1 MGHDQVSSHTV
12 SDTKLTGRD
21 WRDPKWSSARAV
33 ANGLDAGTREQRQVL
48 MGENIIDIAAKS
60 VFGLLVDEVLH
71 PFYVFQIAS
80 ILLWSIDD
88 YYYYAFAIAVISVS
102 SILGTL
108 FETKR
113 TVERM
118 REMSRFHCDVR
129 VLVEQECKLP
139 DVLIR
144 TRTDQ

>member
-1 MGHDQVSSHTV
+1 MGHDQVCVLSILVSSE
-12 SDTKLTGRD
+12 LTNRD

-33 ANGLDAGTREQRQVL
+33 ANGL
-48 MGENIIDIAAKS
+48 
-60 VFGLLVDEVLH
+60 DEVLH

-88 YYYYAFAIAVISVS
+88 YYYYAFAIAVISIS

-129 VLVEQECKLP
+129 VLVEQQCKLNA
-139 DVLIR
+139 VLCVGWN
-144 TRTDQ
+144 

>member
-1 MGHDQVSSHTV
+1 
-12 SDTKLTGRD
+12 
-21 WRDPKWSSARAV
+21 
-33 ANGLDAGTREQRQVL
+33 

-88 YYYYAFAIAVISVS
+88 YYYYAFAIAVISIS

-129 VLVEQECKLP
+129 VLVEHECESVCMAMKVP
-139 DVLIR
+139 S
-144 TRTDQ
+144 

>member
-1 MGHDQVSSHTV
+1 MGQ
-12 SDTKLTGRD
+12 
-21 WRDPKWSSARAV
+21 
-33 ANGLDAGTREQRQVL
+33 
-48 MGENIIDIAAKS
+48 NIIDIAAKS

-80 ILLWSIDD
+80 ILLWSLDD

-129 VLVEQECKLP
+129 VLVDQQCKSLP
-139 DVLIR
+139 QAIQLV
-144 TRTDQ
+144 TRLTLDRGHYGLLRDGSRRCL